1 MIIFIKLGY
10 PRQFL
15 EIGTAIS
22 ETLKKIIT
30 KSISIPELIEI
41 I

>member
-1 MIIFIKLGY
+1 MIIFIKLY

-30 KSISIPELIEI
+30 KSIPESIEI